1 MQKKE
6 RCILSL
12 GSNTDAS
19 LNLTK
24 ARALLCGHFPD
35 IRFSTP
41 LRTAPIGMSN
51 PSLFTNQ
58 TAVFR
63 TPLPQAEVKSLLK
76 TIEAACA
83 QPPKDKANGLIHI
96 DIDLLTYGQ
105 QTLKPADMKREYLI
119 SGMEELG
126 VSTTSAL

>member
-1 MQKKE
+1 MQTKE
-6 RCILSL
+6 HCLLSL

-19 LNLTK
+19 LNLLK
-24 ARALLCGHFPD
+24 ARTLLRKHFPD

-41 LRTAPIGMSN
+41 LSTEPIGMSN

-58 TAVFR
+58 TAVLH
-63 TPLPQAEVKSLLK
+63 TSLPQAEVRSLLK
-76 TIEAACA
+76 AIEEACA
-83 QPPKDKANGLIHI
+83 LPSKDKVNGLIHM

-105 QTLKPADMKREYLI
+105 QTLKPDDLKREYVI

-126 VSTTSAL
+126 ILPTPSV